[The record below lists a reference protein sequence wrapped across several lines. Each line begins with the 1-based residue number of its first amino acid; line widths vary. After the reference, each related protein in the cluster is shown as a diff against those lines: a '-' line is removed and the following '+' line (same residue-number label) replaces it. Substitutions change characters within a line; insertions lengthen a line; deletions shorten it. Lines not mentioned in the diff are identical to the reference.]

1 MNNNKSFYF
10 KKSLGQNFIYDE
22 NILKKIV
29 EKAHIS
35 KEDFVLEIGAGDGSL
50 TKFLIDNSK
59 FLISFEI
66 DERLIPTLNKKFSSC
81 DNFHLIHADF
91 LTYNFNTII
100 DFFNEKSFNIEKKSI
115 KVVANIPYYITSK
128 IIMSL
133 LSNDY
138 IDTITL
144 MMQKEVADR
153 ITSNI
158 NSKKY
163 GILTVITNYY
173 AHAKILFT
181 VNKECFFPSPKVD
194 SSVITL
200 TKHNNYNFSRDFEN
214 NLFKIINYS
223 FNERRKKVVNSISNV
238 SGFDKNKIL
247 NVFSKLNL
255 DENLRA
261 ENLTLENYI
270 TITKELF

>member
-1 MNNNKSFYF
+1 
-10 KKSLGQNFIYDE
+10 
-22 NILKKIV
+22 
-29 EKAHIS
+29 
-35 KEDFVLEIGAGDGSL
+35 
-50 TKFLIDNSK
+50 
-59 FLISFEI
+59 
-66 DERLIPTLNKKFSSC
+66 
-81 DNFHLIHADF
+81 
-91 LTYNFNTII
+91 
-100 DFFNEKSFNIEKKSI
+100 
-115 KVVANIPYYITSK
+115 
-128 IIMSL
+128 MSL

-158 NSKKY
+158 NSKNY

-200 TKHNNYNFSRDFEN
+200 TKHDNYNFSKDFEN

-223 FNERRKKVVNSISNV
+223 FNERR
-238 SGFDKNKIL
+238 NK
-247 NVFSKLNL
+247 FS
-255 DENLRA
+255 
-261 ENLTLENYI
+261 
-270 TITKELF
+270 